1 MLSVWKP
8 VIFIVMPIDFDAVC
22 NSEKARDWL
31 YEIWYVDALQEEAKN
46 VLTLAWSG
54 GMCSGQHRIVEWND
68 MYFFLGDE
76 DCGEEGPFKSLE
88 DVLPL
93 VERYW
98 IGSFTVTSLRPELH
112 SKILPLKRL
121 LKIAR
126 DLVRSEGEEID
137 INDKRFVLAGGELV
151 ERSPKKN

>member
-1 MLSVWKP
+1 
-8 VIFIVMPIDFDAVC
+8 MPIDFQAVC

-31 YEIWYVDALQEEAKN
+31 YEMWYTDALQEEATN

-54 GMCSGQHRIVEWND
+54 GMCSGEHRIVEWND

-98 IGSFTVTSLRPELH
+98 IGSFTVTSLRPELY
-112 SKILPLKRL
+112 SDILPLERL
-121 LKIAR
+121 LEIAR
-126 DLVRSEGEEID
+126 DLVQSEGGVID
-137 INDKRFVLAGGELV
+137 INDKRFVLSGGEFV
-151 ERSPKKN
+151 EQAER